1 MKKQDKIISY
11 ISNLF
16 EIFSVGFLV
25 CILFAV
31 VLQIFFRYVI
41 RIAVPWTEETAR
53 YLCIGMV
60 FTGVVALV
68 AQEGHIRITFILNR
82 VSKKINYLLSLL
94 AYICTL
100 IFNVIVL
107 LGSIHLVRLNWEQQ
121 AVTLPISVG
130 VLYLTVG
137 ISSFFI
143 LILLPLLIIKLKGFF
158 TNNTNKMSND
168 KSAN

>member
-16 EIFSVGFLV
+16 ELLSVGFLV
-25 CILFAV
+25 CILFTV
-31 VLQIFFRYVI
+31 VLQVFFRYVM

-60 FTGVVALV
+60 FVGVVALV
-68 AQEGHIRITFILNR
+68 AQENHIRITFILHR
-82 VSKKINYLLSLL
+82 VPKKINYFLSLL

-100 IFNVIVL
+100 IFNVIVF
-107 LGSIHLVRLNWEQQ
+107 LGSIHLVRLNWEQK

-130 VLYLTVG
+130 VLYLTAG

-143 LILLPLLIIKLKGFF
+143 FILLPFLIIKKLKGFF
-158 TNNTNKMSND
+158 TNKMSNGN
-168 KSAN
+168 KQIR

>member
-1 MKKQDKIISY
+1 MKKQDKVISY

-16 EIFSVGFLV
+16 ELLSAGFLV
-25 CILFAV
+25 CILFTV
-31 VLQIFFRYVI
+31 VLQVFFRYVM

-60 FTGVVALV
+60 FIGVVALV
-68 AQEGHIRITFILNR
+68 AQANHIKITFILNR
-82 VSKKINYLLSLL
+82 VPKKINYFLSLL
-94 AYICTL
+94 AYICTVL
-100 IFNVIVL
+100 FNVIIL

-130 VLYLTVG
+130 VLYLTMG

-143 LILLPLLIIKLKGFF
+143 LILLPFLIIKLKGFF
-158 TNNTNKMSND
+158 TNKMSNG

>member
-1 MKKQDKIISY
+1 MKKQDKVISY

-16 EIFSVGFLV
+16 ELLSAGFLV
-25 CILFAV
+25 CILFTV
-31 VLQIFFRYVI
+31 VLQVFFRYVM
-41 RIAVPWTEETAR
+41 RIAVPWTEEAAR

-60 FTGVVALV
+60 LMGVVALV
-68 AQEGHIRITFILNR
+68 AQGNHIKITFILNR
-82 VSKKINYLLSLL
+82 VPKKINYFLSLL

-100 IFNVIVL
+100 LFNVIVL
-107 LGSIHLVRLNWEQQ
+107 LGSIDLVRMNWEQQ

-130 VLYLTVG
+130 VLYLMMG

-143 LILLPLLIIKLKGFF
+143 IILLPFLIIKLKGFF
-158 TNNTNKMSND
+158 TNNTNKMSNG

>member
-1 MKKQDKIISY
+1 MKKQDKVISY

-16 EIFSVGFLV
+16 ELLSAGFLV
-25 CILFAV
+25 CILFTV
-31 VLQIFFRYVI
+31 VLQVFFRYVM

-60 FTGVVALV
+60 FIGVVALV
-68 AQEGHIRITFILNR
+68 AQANHIKITFILNR
-82 VSKKINYLLSLL
+82 VPKKINYLLSLL

-100 IFNVIVL
+100 LFNVIIL

-130 VLYLTVG
+130 VLYLTMG

-143 LILLPLLIIKLKGFF
+143 LILLPFLIIKLKGFF
-158 TNNTNKMSND
+158 TNKMSNG

>member
-1 MKKQDKIISY
+1 MKKQDKVISY

-16 EIFSVGFLV
+16 ELLSAGFLV
-25 CILFAV
+25 CILFTV
-31 VLQIFFRYVI
+31 VLQVFFRYVM

-60 FTGVVALV
+60 FIGVVALV
-68 AQEGHIRITFILNR
+68 AQANHIKITFILNR
-82 VSKKINYLLSLL
+82 LPKKINYLLSLL

-100 IFNVIVL
+100 LFNVIVL

-130 VLYLTVG
+130 VLYLTMG

-143 LILLPLLIIKLKGFF
+143 LILLPFLIIKLKGFF
-158 TNNTNKMSND
+158 TNKMSNG

>member
-1 MKKQDKIISY
+1 MKKQDKIMSY

-16 EIFSVGFLV
+16 ELLSAGFLV
-25 CILFAV
+25 CILFTV
-31 VLQIFFRYVI
+31 VLQVFFRYII
-41 RIAVPWTEETAR
+41 RITVPWTEETAR

-60 FTGVVALV
+60 FIGVVALV
-68 AQEGHIRITFILNR
+68 AQANHIKITFILNR
-82 VSKKINYLLSLL
+82 VPKKINYLLSLL

-143 LILLPLLIIKLKGFF
+143 LILLPFLIIKLKGFF
-158 TNNTNKMSND
+158 TNKIGDNN
-168 KSAN
+168 SAN

>member
-1 MKKQDKIISY
+1 MKKQDKVVSY

-16 EIFSVGFLV
+16 ELLSAGFLV
-25 CILFAV
+25 CILFTV
-31 VLQIFFRYVI
+31 VLQVFFRYVM

-60 FTGVVALV
+60 FIGVVALV
-68 AQEGHIRITFILNR
+68 AQEKHIRITFILNR
-82 VSKKINYLLSLL
+82 LPKKINYLLSLL
-94 AYICTL
+94 AYIFTL
-100 IFNVIVL
+100 LFNVIVF

-130 VLYLTVG
+130 VLYLTMG

-143 LILLPLLIIKLKGFF
+143 LILLPFLIIKLKGFF
-158 TNNTNKMSND
+158 TNKMSNG